1 MKYSVQLNGRPNPIL
16 IEAGNYSIEKEMV
29 TFYVKIPGD
38 EIKIAS
44 FPNHF
49 VESII
54 IHDENSISREQ
65 KLKRILKGEGVFQK
79 FGKWLDKKFR
89 IR

>member
-1 MKYSVQLNGRPNPIL
+1 MKYLVIINGRLNPIL
-16 IEAGNYSIEKEMV
+16 IEAGNYRIEKEMV

-38 EIKIAS
+38 EIKMAS
-44 FPNHF
+44 FPTHF

-54 IHDENSISREQ
+54 IEDSFSREQ
-65 KLKRILKGEGVFQK
+65 KIKRILKDNGVFQK